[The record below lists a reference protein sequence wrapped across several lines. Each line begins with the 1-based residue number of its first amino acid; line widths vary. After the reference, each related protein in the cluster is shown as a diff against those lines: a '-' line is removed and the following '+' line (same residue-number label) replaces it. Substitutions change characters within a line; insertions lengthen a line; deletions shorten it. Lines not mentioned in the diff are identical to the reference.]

1 MCRPQYVVL
10 VLYSALLHSSLQKL
24 YQQLILQWNTE
35 DLHYLFNTCSYE
47 LERKLLGIKTILWF
61 KKKKNNNISGRWIA
75 EFNSRHPFH
84 WRNISVGSKV
94 GAVDGGWGQKKI
106 GWLISVA
113 VPTFA
118 AEKRSLNS
126 DHSAD
131 LHSWF
136 SHSQGKYRDCARCCG
151 GLPQVRRKISTE
163 ASPQKNRKWEG
174 DTLFLKSPGKL
185 LYSPHMD
192 NSWNPW
198 HVNFQTNFQ
207 TLPVSYP

>member
-24 YQQLILQWNTE
+24 YQQLILQCNTA

-151 GLPQVRRKISTE
+151 GLPQVRRKIPTE
-163 ASPQKNRKWEG
+163 ASPQKTESERVI
-174 DTLFLKSPGKL
+174 
-185 LYSPHMD
+185 LYSLNLLENCYILLIWIIVGILGM
-192 NSWNPW
+192 
-198 HVNFQTNFQ
+198 
-207 TLPVSYP
+207 